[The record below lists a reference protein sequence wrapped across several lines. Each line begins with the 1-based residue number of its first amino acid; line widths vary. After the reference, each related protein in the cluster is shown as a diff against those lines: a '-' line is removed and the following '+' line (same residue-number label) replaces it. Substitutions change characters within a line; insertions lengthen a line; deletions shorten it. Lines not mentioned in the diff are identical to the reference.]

1 MNSLQQVQANGNPVS
16 MSNWCLYSA
25 AIFTAISN
33 HKKLLCD
40 LLFESRL
47 TVFFNGTSLVLENC
61 NFLGYTASLLNE
73 SCALAALGGTRH
85 LTFVPW
91 QEENLSLFLRNYTL
105 GTLDF
110 TVSEHWATFNVS

>member
-33 HKKLLCD
+33 YKKLLCD